1 VKSCFALLLLYPAM
15 PFPYECHLWACS
27 EWRYFNYRPKILRFM
42 PETGVSNGK
51 EAQNDITLSQYSAAS
66 VPKYDIEVFLA

>member
-1 VKSCFALLLLYPAM
+1 
-15 PFPYECHLWACS
+15 
-27 EWRYFNYRPKILRFM
+27 M